1 MGFGPYTLPVS
12 NAPDVRPVA
21 PSRHRRLVLDQR
33 GATRRRYAAMQW
45 ARLQA
50 NLNIRLRRGAWYRIR
65 EVGPLQ
71 TELEVMGQPV
81 WVPSAFL
88 QIIETPPRKWTIVAR
103 PKNAVRLPP
112 SWGDSYAVC
121 PSCRGRQPLAGH
133 GATMRCNRCKGTYEV
148 GWNES
153 YDLML

>member
-1 MGFGPYTLPVS
+1 ML
-12 NAPDVRPVA
+12 
-21 PSRHRRLVLDQR
+21 
-33 GATRRRYAAMQW
+33 W

-65 EVGPLQ
+65 EAGPLQ
-71 TELEVMGQPV
+71 TALEVEVMGQPV

-88 QIIETPPRKWTIVAR
+88 QIVETPPRRWTIVPR

-133 GATMRCNRCKGTYEV
+133 GATMQCNRCKGTYEV

-153 YDLML
+153 YDLEL